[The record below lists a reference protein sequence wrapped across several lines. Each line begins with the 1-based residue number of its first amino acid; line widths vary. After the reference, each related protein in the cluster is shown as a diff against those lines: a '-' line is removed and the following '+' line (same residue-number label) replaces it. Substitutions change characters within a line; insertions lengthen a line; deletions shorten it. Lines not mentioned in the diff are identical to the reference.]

1 MNEQAEI
8 HPEISVLIPCY
19 NYGHF
24 LADAL
29 NSVLGQTYRNWECL
43 IIDDGSSDN
52 SSEVAM
58 RFQVLDSR
66 FRYIFQKNAGLSA
79 ARNTGIR
86 ESKGQ
91 LLQFLDADDGLAS
104 NKLAAQMQYLKEH
117 PEAGLVFGDALLF
130 SGTMADAMNGKQVM
144 ASPGKAAKCS
154 AEGNV
159 LLQKLV
165 HENMMEVSC
174 PLVRKELVQA
184 VGVFDASYK
193 SFEDWQYWFRAA
205 MQGCCFHYL
214 PKAGTE
220 TFVRKGHASMMQQ
233 LLQMNQAGL
242 QLRAFMQ
249 RSLTGSLAWY
259 NRKRVFRLLVKRFML
274 RIKSE

>member
-1 MNEQAEI
+1 MNEQPDR

-29 NSVLGQTYRNWECL
+29 NSVLGQTYSDWECL
-43 IIDDGSSDN
+43 IIDDGSTDN
-52 SSEVAM
+52 SSEVAK
-58 RFQVLDSR
+58 RFQTQDSR

-86 ESKGQ
+86 ESKGH
-91 LLQFLDADDGLAS
+91 LLQFLDADDGLAR

-130 SGTMADAMNGKQVM
+130 SGTMADAMSGKQVM

-154 AEGNV
+154 AAGSV
-159 LLQKLV
+159 LVQKLV
-165 HENMMEVSC
+165 QENMMEVSC
-174 PLVRKELVQA
+174 PLVRRELIQA
-184 VGVFDASYK
+184 VGDFDTTYK

-205 MQGCCFHYL
+205 IQGYHFHYL
-214 PKAGTE
+214 TQPGTE
-220 TFVRKGHASMMQQ
+220 TYIRKGHASMMQQ